1 MIEASPSRCTPE
13 QWTAEQAARAMGVV
27 DEADGE
33 ALGVEGAAVG
43 ESGDVRAVGREE
55 PKARRM
61 RWAAGG
67 TALAVVAVAAWWSG
81 AGNRNSREILAHAGA
96 DGALIAGERTP
107 NSGPG
112 DFNSSNGSSHMKI
125 QTTAAA
131 LLGAAAVAFQAQ
143 AGDAVQWR
151 VEDGGNGHWY
161 AAIVMSSDVDFP
173 AATAIARQRGGY
185 LFSGCGNEFD
195 IVVQITDA
203 MLPQYWL
210 AVQGSQWLGPWIG
223 IQLNGNIW
231 GWSDDNT
238 CAFDRWDTNRGQP
251 DSPGVGGETVAF
263 LYSVGA
269 EPAPVVHDV
278 TTSRTTR
285 SLLIEWSADCNSDGI
300 VDYGQILSGQLAD
313 ANTNGIPDLCE
324 CATHPELGACRCVG
338 DIVTDGIVNGADL
351 GTLLAYW
358 GLTTSVPYSQAS
370 DINVDGRVD
379 GADLGRLLSNW
390 GACQYPGITVP
401 AWAILIEALPD
412 PAVVTNPALRTAI
425 AATGLAWRV
434 RDTATQIEMLLV
446 PPGAF
451 EMGCVQ
457 GSTQYAC
464 TPEELPVHPVALT
477 APIYL
482 GRYEVTQT
490 QWMVKMGSNPSYFQ
504 GPSPDRRP
512 VEYVSWNS
520 IQNFLELT
528 GTRLP
533 TEAEWEYACR
543 AGTRTPL
550 YNGSSDDSTL
560 GALAWYVGNCTQTQA
575 IGGKAANALGFHDML
590 GNVWEWVRDGWG
602 SFVVEAQVNPTGPEA
617 SESVVRGGCY
627 ADGTNGI
634 SLRSSFR
641 YPVQRN
647 WADRYFGF
655 RVARNP

>member
-1 MIEASPSRCTPE
+1 
-13 QWTAEQAARAMGVV
+13 
-27 DEADGE
+27 
-33 ALGVEGAAVG
+33 
-43 ESGDVRAVGREE
+43 
-55 PKARRM
+55 
-61 RWAAGG
+61 
-67 TALAVVAVAAWWSG
+67 
-81 AGNRNSREILAHAGA
+81 
-96 DGALIAGERTP
+96 
-107 NSGPG
+107 
-112 DFNSSNGSSHMKI
+112 
-125 QTTAAA
+125 
-131 LLGAAAVAFQAQ
+131 
-143 AGDAVQWR
+143 
-151 VEDGGNGHWY
+151 
-161 AAIVMSSDVDFP
+161 
-173 AATAIARQRGGY
+173 
-185 LFSGCGNEFD
+185 
-195 IVVQITDA
+195 
-203 MLPQYWL
+203 
-210 AVQGSQWLGPWIG
+210 
-223 IQLNGNIW
+223 
-231 GWSDDNT
+231 
-238 CAFDRWDTNRGQP
+238 
-251 DSPGVGGETVAF
+251 
-263 LYSVGA
+263 
-269 EPAPVVHDV
+269 
-278 TTSRTTR
+278 
-285 SLLIEWSADCNSDGI
+285 
-300 VDYGQILSGQLAD
+300 
-313 ANTNGIPDLCE
+313 
-324 CATHPELGACRCVG
+324 
-338 DIVTDGIVNGADL
+338 
-351 GTLLAYW
+351 
-358 GLTTSVPYSQAS
+358 
-370 DINVDGRVD
+370 
-379 GADLGRLLSNW
+379 
-390 GACQYPGITVP
+390 
-401 AWAILIEALPD
+401 LIEALPD